1 VLAEPLL
8 SSELLQ
14 MLDRMSLVTRRSMAG
29 RLAGNRRSPRRGS
42 SVEFADF
49 RPYSRGDDLRQLDWN
64 LYARLE
70 RFFLKLYVAEE
81 ELTFHLLLDTSASM
95 AYGEPQKAAY
105 ARRLMAAV
113 GYLALQNGD
122 RVRLTLLAGDGHP
135 LPGLRGKAAAA
146 ELFAALQQPSP
157 PADGPLS
164 VATRRAVQAMRNGG
178 PLILCSDLLGDD
190 WQETLRAFAARPADL
205 LVLQLLAPQEL
216 RPQLSG
222 DLQLQ
227 DVETGHQID
236 VTVDQAVLDAYQHR
250 LDNWLIEVS
259 DFCRPRGIVHQVVD
273 SSLPLE
279 GLLLEHLRRNGVIR

>member
-1 VLAEPLL
+1 VTQTLL
-8 SSELLQ
+8 SAELLH
-14 MLDRMSLVTRRSMAG
+14 MLDRMSLVTRRSMPG

-81 ELTFHLLLDTSASM
+81 ELTVHLLLDTSASM
-95 AYGEPQKAAY
+95 AFGEPQKAAY
-105 ARRLMAAV
+105 ARRLIAAV
-113 GYLALQNGD
+113 GYLALQGGD
-122 RVRLTLLAGDGHP
+122 RVRLTLLAGDSRP
-135 LPGLRGKAAAA
+135 LPGLRGKTAAA
-146 ELFAALQQPSP
+146 ELFAALQQPLP
-157 PADGPLS
+157 TAVGPLS
-164 VATRRAVQAMRNGG
+164 TATRRAVQAMRNGG
-178 PLILCSDLLGDD
+178 PVILCSDLLADD
-190 WQETLRAFAARPADL
+190 WQETLRALTSRPADL

-216 RPQLSG
+216 QPRLSG

-227 DVETGHQID
+227 DSENGHQID
-236 VTVDQAVLDAYQHR
+236 VTIDHAVLAAYQSR
-250 LDNWLIEVS
+250 LQQWLSEIG

-279 GLLLEHLRRNGVIR
+279 GLLLEHLRRSGVIR